1 MPAMFV
7 TSIAPA
13 ATATVFSIL
22 PKHSCKRS
30 GASTCD
36 ARPQSAGDPFVSSP
50 TSGRRLLRYP
60 ATVFSFGPSDFM
72 PAGSSSKPS
81 AVFNA
86 LADWSVLRLI
96 ISHSPAVIRFPSIDD
111 KNRPSSSTT
120 TLSYPLRQNL
130 LATLL

>member
-36 ARPQSAGDPFVSSP
+36 ARPQCAGDPFVSSP
-50 TSGRRLLRYP
+50 TSAANSFVTPQRY
-60 ATVFSFGPSDFM
+60 
-72 PAGSSSKPS
+72 
-81 AVFNA
+81 
-86 LADWSVLRLI
+86 
-96 ISHSPAVIRFPSIDD
+96 SHSVHRTLCRPAAHPNPQPFSTPSPIVC
-111 KNRPSSSTT
+111 K
-120 TLSYPLRQNL
+120 
-130 LATLL
+130 